1 MARAIGSY
9 PAGHKFKSYRRY
21 QTWPHRQAV
30 KTSPFHGEVSSSN
43 LLGVTIRISTKMV
56 EIFSFPPKQIVRT
69 SDARMKS
76 GSANECSLLC
86 RKKFALTKLL
96 WGHHTKII
104 WTISVQIFLFFYF
117 LIFHFS
123 LFFLFRLFLKQEIKK
138 ERSLCFFIVTPF
150 GATRIYF
157 VKWILINKMWNII
170 ISNGIKIINY
180 FLTLCFWFLLITFTF
195 LEFFNNS
202 FFKFWN
208 IFK

>member
-86 RKKFALTKLL
+86 RKKLAPYETAVGSPYKNNLNYFGSDFFVL
-96 WGHHTKII
+96 
-104 WTISVQIFLFFYF
+104 LFFNF
-117 LIFHFS
+117 
-123 LFFLFRLFLKQEIKK
+123 
-138 ERSLCFFIVTPF
+138 
-150 GATRIYF
+150 
-157 VKWILINKMWNII
+157 
-170 ISNGIKIINY
+170 
-180 FLTLCFWFLLITFTF
+180 
-195 LEFFNNS
+195 S
-202 FFKFWN
+202 FFTLLFV
-208 IFK
+208 